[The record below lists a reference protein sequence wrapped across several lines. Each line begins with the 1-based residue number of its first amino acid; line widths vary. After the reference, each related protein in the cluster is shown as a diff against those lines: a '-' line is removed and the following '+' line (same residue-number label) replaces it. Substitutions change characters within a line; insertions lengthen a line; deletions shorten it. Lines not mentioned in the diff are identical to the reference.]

1 MAVNANGRAI
11 RVVPAIDEEGMRDK
25 VVILRTHKADIYLRE
40 QGDTANKKR
49 LDAYKAELPA
59 FAYWLQK
66 EFCVPA
72 ELPVGCSLGRSGAL
86 VYRDQEAMQ
95 MLHDESP
102 ARQLEYLLLEY
113 IDYLVD
119 LIKTHGNPKAVSES
133 GNGGIEPMTTS
144 KIRKLIAEKDKLIFK
159 AGNVTQE
166 FTRIDAGKPG
176 ELSGAWL
183 ITGRMVDGNIQK
195 RTPGAR
201 KTMKILSG
209 TRFQWIA
216 YNNETKEFF
225 GTGGGTY
232 TTQGGKY
239 TETIEFFSRDNSR
252 VGAKLEFEFS
262 MIDDDWR
269 HSGKSSKGD
278 PIDEIWSKREKIGL

>member
-1 MAVNANGRAI
+1 MKNIILLVLVISRFSLMAQ
-11 RVVPAIDEEGMRDK
+11 
-25 VVILRTHKADIYLRE
+25 DI
-40 QGDTANKKR
+40 
-49 LDAYKAELPA
+49 
-59 FAYWLQK
+59 
-66 EFCVPA
+66 
-72 ELPVGCSLGRSGAL
+72 SGAWQSGAEENRSTMIVAGKFFSVA
-86 VYRDQEAMQ
+86 VYNIKDKIYTGTYGGQCRIDKNQFIEIQEFNTMKP
-95 MLHDESP
+95 E
-102 ARQLEYLLLEY
+102 
-113 IDYLVD
+113 
-119 LIKTHGNPKAVSES
+119 LI
-133 GNGGIEPMTTS
+133 GIEQS
-144 KIRKLIAEKDKLIFK
+144 AEIKIEKDKLIFK
-159 AGNVTQE
+159 AGKVTQE

-183 ITGRMVDGNIQK
+183 FTGRMTESGIEK

-232 TTQGGKY
+232 TTTDGKY

-252 VGAKLEFEFS
+252 VGAKLEFNYSLENGN
-262 MIDDDWR
+262 WR

-278 PIDEIWSKREKIGL
+278 PIDEIWSKREKIGI

>member
-1 MAVNANGRAI
+1 MKNIILLVLAISRFSLMAQ
-11 RVVPAIDEEGMRDK
+11 
-25 VVILRTHKADIYLRE
+25 DI
-40 QGDTANKKR
+40 
-49 LDAYKAELPA
+49 
-59 FAYWLQK
+59 
-66 EFCVPA
+66 
-72 ELPVGCSLGRSGAL
+72 SGAWQSGAEENRSTMIVAGKFFSVA
-86 VYRDQEAMQ
+86 VYNIKDKIYTGTYGGQCRIDKNQFIEIQEFNTMKP
-95 MLHDESP
+95 E
-102 ARQLEYLLLEY
+102 
-113 IDYLVD
+113 
-119 LIKTHGNPKAVSES
+119 LI
-133 GNGGIEPMTTS
+133 GIEQS
-144 KIRKLIAEKDKLIFK
+144 AEIKIEKDKLIFK
-159 AGNVTQE
+159 AGKVTQE

-183 ITGRMVDGNIQK
+183 FTGRMTESGIEK

-232 TTQGGKY
+232 TTTDGKY

-252 VGAKLEFEFS
+252 VGAKLEFNYSLENGN
-262 MIDDDWR
+262 WR

-278 PIDEIWSKREKIGL
+278 PIDEIWSKREKIGI